1 MNLVISDSLTMTS
14 LEMVEFLNS
23 QRGPGESALRHDHFM
38 AKVRKVLGNE
48 RALKFQA
55 TYEIPG
61 PNNSKR
67 SAPCY
72 LLPAREACFM
82 AMSYSYELGGQ
93 VFDAWQAVEQKTLQ
107 LAQVEQDPEVLI
119 ENARNRAASDAYE
132 DARNRAARDAY
143 EDAKRAV
150 DYEIDLYEYT
160 LNKCTSAG
168 FKLRFAEIDARA
180 ALVDYRKRIKDKHG
194 DIAYKASFAD
204 DYIQAMLRKNGLPV
218 QASFMRLK

>member
-1 MNLVISDSLTMTS
+1 MNLVIRDSLTMTS

-23 QRGPGESALRHDHFM
+23 QRGPDESELRHDNFM
-38 AKVRKVLGNE
+38 SKVPQVIGNE
-48 RALKFQA
+48 RALKFRA

-72 LLPAREACFM
+72 LLPKREACLM
-82 AMSYSYELGGQ
+82 AMSYSYELSGQ
-93 VFDAWQAVEQKTLQ
+93 VFDAWQAAEQKILQ

-119 ENARNRAASDAYE
+119 EN
-132 DARNRAARDAY
+132 ARNRAARDAY

-150 DYEIDLYEYT
+150 DYEIDLYKYT